1 MAMKLHDLQIQ
12 LLKILMDNKDEP
24 LTIRELQEILGASS
38 TSLVHHHIKML
49 ESKGYL
55 KRNPSNPRDYQIL
68 LDPELPVT
76 YINMY
81 GMAKCGPDG
90 TMLSGNPI
98 DKIPM
103 YSKMLHF
110 PADEAFMVKATGD
123 SMEPKIHDGD
133 IVIARKQQVANEGQ
147 IVICSLDSTV
157 MIKRFSGENNVILES
172 LNNKYFPI
180 MVDQNQSFVI
190 EGVMKGLI
198 CFHEGIS

>member
-1 MAMKLHDLQIQ
+1 MKLHDIQIK
-12 LLKILMDNKDEP
+12 LLKILTDNQDTP
-24 LTIRELQEILGASS
+24 LTIRELQEILSVSS
-38 TSLVHHHIKML
+38 TSLVHHHIKKL
-49 ESKGYL
+49 EEKGYL
-55 KRNPSNPRDYQIL
+55 KRNPNNPRDYQIL

-76 YINMY
+76 YVNMY

-133 IVIARKQQVANEGQ
+133 IVIARKQNVANDGQ
-147 IVICSLDSTV
+147 IVICSLDSSV
-157 MIKRFSGENNVILES
+157 MIKRFSANNNVILES

-180 MVDQNQSFVI
+180 MVDKDQQFVI

-198 CFHEGIS
+198 CFHEGVS